1 MKIVKKK
8 KKTWTQIESKTDT
21 TIEQSKK
28 ENWNKEIKL
37 NLKDKNNRI
46 KE

>member
-8 KKTWTQIESKTDT
+8 KKTWTLIESKTDT
-21 TIEQSKK
+21 IIEQSKK
-28 ENWNKEIKL
+28 ENWNKKIKL
-37 NLKDKNNRI
+37 NLKDKKNQI